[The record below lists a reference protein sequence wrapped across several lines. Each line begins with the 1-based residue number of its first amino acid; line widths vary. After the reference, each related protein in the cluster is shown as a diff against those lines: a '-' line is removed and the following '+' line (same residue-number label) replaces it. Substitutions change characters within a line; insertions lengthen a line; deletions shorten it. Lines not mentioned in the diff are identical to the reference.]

1 MKRVCWTRRV
11 LPLLA
16 AIAVPAGCD
25 GSVQLPD
32 PGWAGPSATAPAKP
46 SRTLEERG
54 DRNLGAVTVALRRLD
69 PCALPRSFVANY
81 TSMTVPI
88 GPHSCMIVPSKTY
101 HPGDDV
107 VKIVV
112 GVESEHLS
120 RFAEEPITLAGAK
133 AYRRTSSEGQNMSD
147 CAVTI
152 PVSYTRGV
160 AVRYIGSKRGDV
172 CPEVTK
178 IAESVAQALRAPDSV
193 AVDPAKRP
201 FAAWDGC
208 NLLGGALGDQ
218 LRNYT
223 LALPHAAPDPFS
235 GCTARPAGNT
245 GDRLEGWLQFEA
257 AYSMWSPE
265 GTAQKTPDGH
275 DVFANADASGCTV
288 TWAQPS
294 GVSIPS
300 FSSLVFRLR
309 EDSCEPALAH
319 AAAMITLAGRQPADA
334 GAPPQRPLL
343 YQPDEP
349 DVAPRGACLDFPA
362 TDSEECQ
369 PARDIPAPRGA
380 DSLLAAAAA
389 DRDIQCAAFRDAVK
403 AQFGPALSPLT
414 WAAHCFFTEPSH
426 TTQLLVNVNPVD
438 PPNDYGKD
446 TRLYTDRAITEI
458 AGFAAVT
465 YYSTDRSIFDIY
477 LSPYDDLAR
486 RGNLHLQI
494 ESHAPR
500 GTDTTH
506 PPALDPAQ
514 VDKAIRAMEQT
525 ATTYLR

>member
-1 MKRVCWTRRV
+1 V

-16 AIAVPAGCD
+16 AIAMLAGCD
-25 GSVQLPD
+25 GSVRLPD
-32 PGWAGPSATAPAKP
+32 SGWAGSSATAPAKP
-46 SRTLEERG
+46 PRTLEERG

-69 PCALPRSFVANY
+69 PCALPRSFVANH

-112 GVESEHLS
+112 GVESGHLS

-133 AYRRTSSEGQNMSD
+133 AYRRTSSEGQNLSD

-160 AVRYIGSKRGDV
+160 VVSYHGSKRGDV

-178 IAESVAQALRAPDSV
+178 IAESVAQALRDPDSV

-208 NLLGGALGDQ
+208 NLLGSVLGEQ
-218 LRNYT
+218 IRGYT

-245 GDRLEGWLQFEA
+245 GDGTKGWLVLKA
-257 AYSMWSPE
+257 AYEAWPPKI
-265 GTAQKTPDGH
+265 GPAGAPRKTPDGH
-275 DVFANADASGCTV
+275 DVFLDLDPSGCTV
-288 TWAQPS
+288 KWAQPS
-294 GVSIPS
+294 GVGITW
-300 FSSLVFRLR
+300 FSSLLFSLR

-319 AAAMITLAGRQPADA
+319 AAAAITLTGRQPADA
-334 GAPPQRPLL
+334 GALPQRPLL

-349 DVAPRGACLDFPA
+349 DVAPRGACLDFA
-362 TDSEECQ
+362 TTDSEECR
-369 PARDIPAPRGA
+369 PARDIPAPQGA
-380 DSLLAAAAA
+380 GPLLAAAAT

-403 AQFGPALSPLT
+403 ARFGPALSPLT

-426 TTQLLVNVNPVD
+426 TTQLLVNVNPIH
-438 PPNDYGKD
+438 PPDDYGKD
-446 TRLYTDRAITEI
+446 TRLYTDRVTTEI
-458 AGFAAVT
+458 GGFAAVT
-465 YYSTDRSIFDIY
+465 FYSTDRSIFDIY
-477 LSPYDDLAR
+477 LSPYNDLTR
-486 RGNLHLQI
+486 KGNLHLQI
-494 ESHAPR
+494 ESYAPR
-500 GTDTTH
+500 GTITTR